1 LELLR
6 HNKVLQEIE
15 PSLHEDPDEG
25 VYQAFVDAVQKCYEQ
40 NHNSREEVIGTK
52 VYNIKVDDTA
62 KQEVSIVILEGETTF
77 TSVYFYL
84 VGKSIGN
91 PKTEVRH
98 RKYGL
103 KAQHVRKGKN
113 EMSAEAVLA
122 EIERREHVIKPAMAA
137 TSDGRVAW
145 VLRRSG
151 DKHQDF
157 GWFYDVHGLIS
168 EGDRGLHPT

>member
-6 HNKVLQEIE
+6 QNKVLQEIE

-25 VYQAFVDAVQKCYEQ
+25 VYQAFVDAVQKCHEQ
-40 NHNSREEVIGTK
+40 DLNSREDVTGAK
-52 VYNIKVDDTA
+52 VYNIKVGDTA

-91 PKTEVRH
+91 PKTEDRH
-98 RKYGL
+98 RKHGL
-103 KAQHVRKGKN
+103 KAQHVRKGKTG
-113 EMSAEAVLA
+113 MPAEAVLA
-122 EIERREHVIKPAMAA
+122 EIERREHVIEPSMAA
-137 TSDGRVAW
+137 TPDGRVAW
-145 VLRRSG
+145 VLRRSE
-151 DKHQDF
+151 DKNPDF

-168 EGDRGLHPT
+168 EGDRGLGPT